1 MKKIGI
7 ILLAFAALNLLV
19 AIIASANGETYA
31 AGSKFSGALLLGAIG
46 GLLFYFG
53 GKKEASN
60 QESTNRSSTLRYA
73 SVQDENFWQR
83 YKRLNP
89 TEASAIESVTERTM
103 SLQSEKD
110 AQEIVAS
117 MERWAKNIGC
127 QINDIK
133 TEFLQSYKSVF
144 DNADTKEILEHLK
157 NVKLREE
164 ANRFNISMQNTCTHF
179 MIKWLTEVLRKE
191 SPQPANN
198 QIKTRNKM
206 SARDLVKS
214 ENASLQFMENPN
226 TGKIFF
232 VCGSKKGYVSPAAV
246 EKMETGSLD
255 DFCYAEVSIGSSD
268 YVPCLLV
275 KNGNKVVREFS
286 NEETKLQESSSIE
299 KKVRIK
305 LKDAFNDAIQ
315 DVKNNAEYQ
324 QMQVPFKELVLK
336 RAIENL
342 YTALRSNKAIIAMC
356 NLYKLNHNDLLDDEY
371 AKAQEIIKESLI
383 KEIQNE
389 EKNDDDLPF

>member
-7 ILLAFAALNLLV
+7 ILLVFAALNLLL

-31 AGSKFSGALLLGAIG
+31 AGSKFSSALSLGAIG
-46 GLLFYFG
+46 GLLYYFG

-60 QESTNRSSTLRYA
+60 QESISRSSTLRYA

-89 TEASAIESVTERTM
+89 TEANAIESVTERTM

-133 TEFLQSYKSVF
+133 TEFLQSYQSVF
-144 DNADTKEILEHLK
+144 DNADTKEIIEHLK

-164 ANRFNISMQNTCTHF
+164 ANRFNISTQNTCTHF
-179 MIKWLTEVLRKE
+179 MIKWLTESLQKE
-191 SPQPANN
+191 AVPSANKH
-198 QIKTRNKM
+198 IKYRNKT
-206 SARDLVKS
+206 SARDLIITENS
-214 ENASLQFMENPN
+214 ELQFVENPK

-255 DFCYAEVSIGSSD
+255 DFYYAEVSIDNGD
-268 YVPCLLV
+268 YVPCLMLL
-275 KNGNKVVREFS
+275 NKPNVVRSFNVGADHPTSSGANKDYTGEDILKKELEIRNKLCLLMKNFIQTEYCELKEFQELEDLTIPIANAKS
-286 NEETKLQESSSIE
+286 CYVDNENMIDICNKYGLDYTDILDKATSLIVEEYISQKSSS
-299 KKVRIK
+299 
-305 LKDAFNDAIQ
+305 
-315 DVKNNAEYQ
+315 
-324 QMQVPFKELVLK
+324 
-336 RAIENL
+336 
-342 YTALRSNKAIIAMC
+342 
-356 NLYKLNHNDLLDDEY
+356 
-371 AKAQEIIKESLI
+371 
-383 KEIQNE
+383 
-389 EKNDDDLPF
+389 DDDLPF